1 MMKPLW
7 GKGTSRFAG
16 CRFLF
21 RLQLREQNHVADA
34 FLAEQHH
41 AQAVNADAAGGS
53 TGGVGKSIC
62 AVHVGTGEVSDGTWA
77 VTKSTGGVGD
87 GTGGV
92 GKSTCAIADGMCG
105 VAKGTCAVRKSTRGV
120 DGGNGAGGKSTG
132 AFLKSTGDVAQSH

>member
-87 GTGGV
+87 GTG
-92 GKSTCAIADGMCG
+92 
-105 VAKGTCAVRKSTRGV
+105 
-120 DGGNGAGGKSTG
+120 AGGKSTG